1 MPDVVTLT
9 LNPSLDESTSVE
21 HVLSERKLRC
31 TRTHYEP
38 GGGGVNV
45 SRVLRRFGREAPAIY
60 PSGGPAGA
68 LLGRLLDAEGVTH
81 RPVPIAAWT
90 RENFNVLERTSGR
103 QYRFCFEGPELTEDD
118 VARCLAEVA
127 SFLRRP
133 ALAPLG
139 PNADAASSRRDARP
153 APAYLVAS
161 GSLPPG
167 VPPDFYA
174 RVARLARDAGS
185 RLLLDA
191 SGDALRLAL
200 EAGVFLWKP
209 SLSEFERVAGV
220 SGVDEARLDGLAR
233 DLVRAGTCEL
243 LVLSL
248 GSRGALWMT
257 RDGGGRIAAPTVPYA
272 SGVGA
277 GDSMVAGM
285 VHRLLAGAGH
295 AEVARYGVAAASAS
309 VMSPGTALCQPAEV
323 DRLFAAM
330 A

>member
-31 TRTHYEP
+31 TTTHYEP

-45 SRVLRRFGREAPAIY
+45 SRVLRRYGREAPAVY

-68 LLGRLLDAEGVTH
+68 LLGRLLDAEGVTQ

-103 QYRFCFEGPELTEDD
+103 QYRFCFEGPELSADD
-118 VARCLAEVA
+118 AGRCLAEVV
-127 SFLRRP
+127 SF
-133 ALAPLG
+133 
-139 PNADAASSRRDARP
+139 RP

-167 VPPDFYA
+167 VPSDFYAELA
-174 RVARLARDAGS
+174 RVARAAGS

-191 SGDALRLAL
+191 SGEALRHAL

-257 RDGGGRIAAPTVPYA
+257 REGGGRVAAPTVPYA

-309 VMSPGTALCQPAEV
+309 VMTPGTALCQPADVE
-323 DRLFAAM
+323 RLFAAM
-330 A
+330 QKQLRA